1 MRVLL
6 DEHLP
11 HRLRQLFAAPIE
23 VVTVGYRGW
32 NGIKN
37 GELLQKASVEFNAFI
52 TMDKGFL
59 YQQNL
64 EKIQIGIVLLHA
76 ESNRYTNLAPLIPQV
91 NVVLKTLKKGEV
103 VSVSIEQTVTRQ
115 NQDKYNI

>member
-23 VVTVGYRGW
+23 VVTVGYQGW
-32 NGIKN
+32 KGLKN
-37 GELLQKASVEFNAFI
+37 GELLRKASVEFDVFI

-64 EKIQIGIVLLHA
+64 EKIQIGIVLLEA
-76 ESNRYTNLAPLIPQV
+76 ESNRYAHLAPLIPQV
-91 NVVLKTLKKGEV
+91 NVMLRTLKKGQI
-103 VSVSIEQTVTRQ
+103 VSVSIEQTATRK
-115 NQDKYNI
+115 N

>member
-11 HRLRQLFAAPIE
+11 HRLRQLFAVPIE
-23 VVTVGYRGW
+23 VVTVGYLRWKGL
-32 NGIKN
+32 KN
-37 GELLQKASVEFNAFI
+37 GELLRKASAEFDVFI

-64 EKIQIGIVLLHA
+64 EKIQIGIVLLEA
-76 ESNRYTNLAPLIPQV
+76 ESNRYAHLAPLIPQV
-91 NVVLKTLKKGEV
+91 NVVLRTLKKGQV
-103 VSVSIEQTVTRQ
+103 VSVNIEQL
-115 NQDKYNI
+115 

>member
-11 HRLRQLFAAPIE
+11 HRLRQLFTESIE
-23 VVTVGYRGW
+23 VITVGYQGW
-32 NGIKN
+32 TGIKN
-37 GELLQKASVEFNAFI
+37 GELLQKASTEFDVFI

-64 EKIQIGIVLLHA
+64 EKIQIGIVLLIG
-76 ESNRYTNLAPLIPQV
+76 ESNRYAHLAPLIPQV
-91 NVVLKTLKKGEV
+91 NTVLKTLKKGKI
-103 VSVSIEQTVTRQ
+103 VSVSIEQTVTRE
-115 NQDKYNI
+115 I

>member
-23 VVTVGYRGW
+23 VVTVGYQGW
-32 NGIKN
+32 KGLKN
-37 GELLQKASVEFNAFI
+37 GELLRKASVEFDAFV

-64 EKIQIGIVLLHA
+64 EKIQIGIVLLNA
-76 ESNRYTNLAPLIPQV
+76 ESNRYTHLAPLIPQV
-91 NVVLKTLKKGEV
+91 NVMLKTLKKGQV
-103 VSVSIEQTVTRQ
+103 VSVSMKQTGTKQ
-115 NQDKYNI
+115 N

>member
-11 HRLRQLFAAPIE
+11 HRLRQLFSDPIE
-23 VVTVGYRGW
+23 VITVGYQGW
-32 NGIKN
+32 KGIKN
-37 GELLQKASVEFNAFI
+37 GELLRKASTEFDVII

-64 EKIQIGIVLLHA
+64 EEIQIGIVLLIA
-76 ESNRYTNLAPLIPQV
+76 DSNRYAHLAPLIPQV
-91 NVVLKTLKKGEV
+91 NTVLKTLKKGQV
-103 VSVSIEQTVTRQ
+103 VTVSIEQTVMQ
-115 NQDKYNI
+115 EK